1 MTPEHELTIAR
12 IESSAAAVRRAV
24 GDAPPHRLGVAPKP
38 GEWSAMETL
47 THLCQVVVHVYG
59 TRIRR
64 LIYETAPAFVDFDEV
79 SFRQASLARGD
90 TQAALLET
98 IVAEHLQLARLL
110 KTLPD
115 AEWSRAGRHPT
126 LGPMSIEFLARRV
139 GEHAEEHAAQI
150 TAAARG

>member
-1 MTPEHELTIAR
+1 
-12 IESSAAAVRRAV
+12 
-24 GDAPPHRLGVAPKP
+24 
-38 GEWSAMETL
+38 
-47 THLCQVVVHVYG
+47 VVHVYG

-64 LIYETAPAFVDFDEV
+64 LIYDTAPAFVDFDEV
-79 SFRQASLARGD
+79 SFRRASLARGD

-115 AEWSRAGRHPT
+115 AEWSREGRHPT